1 MRSGAWWQRRVTH
14 VGMRLLL
21 LLLLRLRG
29 MSVNHPAPGKHSTSF
44 RNHFFFGWD
53 IYEVA
58 LSLTTGWSS
67 ALILFSVLF
76 RKLITFSGVHNSK
89 LISHINNFHSRP
101 ADSRSNVPLSRKIT
115 IALFTNTYFPRASH
129 FT

>member
-1 MRSGAWWQRRVTH
+1 MRSGARWRRRVTH

-21 LLLLRLRG
+21 LLLLLWLRG

-58 LSLTTGWSS
+58 LSLTTVGVRRFFCFV
-67 ALILFSVLF
+67 FSVVL
-76 RKLITFSGVHNSK
+76 
-89 LISHINNFHSRP
+89 
-101 ADSRSNVPLSRKIT
+101 
-115 IALFTNTYFPRASH
+115 
-129 FT
+129 

>member
-14 VGMRLLL
+14 VGMRLL

-58 LSLTTGWSS
+58 LSLTTVGVRRFFFV
-67 ALILFSVLF
+67 FSV
-76 RKLITFSGVHNSK
+76 
-89 LISHINNFHSRP
+89 
-101 ADSRSNVPLSRKIT
+101 VP
-115 IALFTNTYFPRASH
+115 
-129 FT
+129 